1 MNLPDRQAGEQDADK
16 LLRDLFQQAGALQAP
31 EGLDARILQ
40 RLAVLPA
47 PQPRME
53 TPLLPKWAWGL
64 GAVVLIALVFMPGGG
79 QTSAWRMEL
88 PAIDIST
95 WFTSP
100 WLTMGLGSL
109 TVLLALEAWLVKRR
123 SARLI
128 G

>member
-1 MNLPDRQAGEQDADK
+1 MNLPDRRAGEQDADK
-16 LLRDLFQQAGALQAP
+16 LLRDLFQQAGALQAQ

-40 RLAVLPA
+40 RIAVVPA
-47 PQPRME
+47 PQPRVE

-64 GAVVLIALVFMPGGG
+64 GAVVLIALAFTPGVGH
-79 QTSAWRMEL
+79 TSVWRVDL
-88 PAIDIST
+88 PAVDLSP

-123 SARLI
+123 SARSI